1 MLDFRNFDLMT
12 FLYQLLALLI
22 AFSFHEFAHALVA
35 DRLGDPT
42 PRQQGRL
49 TLDPMAHIDVIGFLL
64 LLFAGF
70 GWAKPVEIDP
80 RNFKNRKWGD
90 ILVSIAGPLTNLMI
104 ALIAYIVLA
113 FLSMSASFD
122 NQIIANIL
130 WTIVGLNIG
139 LAVFNILP
147 IPPLDGYHVFKSL
160 FFKYNVKFF
169 WEFERY
175 SFIVLIILIITG
187 VIGMIMNPLMNLVIN
202 SMNVIVMVLYSIFF

>member
-1 MLDFRNFDLMT
+1 MLNFRNFDLMT

-49 TLDPMAHIDVIGFLL
+49 TLDPMAHIDVVGFLL

-90 ILVSIAGPLTNLMI
+90 ILVSIAGPLTNLII

-113 FLSMSASFD
+113 FLSMSTSFD

-130 WTIVGLNIG
+130 WAIVGLNIG

-147 IPPLDGYHVFKSL
+147 IPPLDGYHVIKSL
-160 FFKYNVKFF
+160 FFRYNVKFF

-187 VIGMIMNPLMNLVIN
+187 IIGRIMNPLMNLVIN
-202 SMNVIVMVLYSIFF
+202 GMNVIVMALYSIFF

>member
-1 MLDFRNFDLMT
+1 MLNLRNFDIMS

-49 TLDPMAHIDVIGFLL
+49 TLDPLAHIDVIGFLL
-64 LLFAGF
+64 LLIAGF

-90 ILVSIAGPLTNLMI
+90 VLVAIAGPLTNLLI
-104 ALIAYIVLA
+104 ALIAYLIL
-113 FLSMSASFD
+113 FFMPNSLTSGSK
-122 NQIIANIL
+122 IIFNIL
-130 WTIVGLNIG
+130 WAIIVLNIG

-147 IPPLDGYHVFKSL
+147 IPPLDGYHVVKSL

-175 SFIVLIILIITG
+175 SFILLIILIITG
-187 VIGMIMNPLMNLVIN
+187 VISRIMNPLMNLVIN
-202 SMNVIVMVLYSIFF
+202 GMNFIAIILQSIFF

>member
-1 MLDFRNFDLMT
+1 MLNFRNFDLMT

-90 ILVSIAGPLTNLMI
+90 ILVSIAGPLTNLII

-113 FLSMSASFD
+113 FLSMSTSFD

-130 WTIVGLNIG
+130 WAIVGLNIG

-147 IPPLDGYHVFKSL
+147 IPPLDGYHVIKSL
-160 FFKYNVKFF
+160 FFRYNVKFF

-187 VIGMIMNPLMNLVIN
+187 IIGRIMNPLMNLVIN
-202 SMNVIVMVLYSIFF
+202 GMNVIVMALYSIFF

>member
-1 MLDFRNFDLMT
+1 MLNFRNFDLMS

-90 ILVSIAGPLTNLMI
+90 ILVSLAGPLTNLII
-104 ALIAYIVLA
+104 ALIAYIVLF
-113 FLSMSASFD
+113 FLSMSASFS
-122 NQIIANIL
+122 NQTITNIL
-130 WTIVGLNIG
+130 WAIVGLNIG

-147 IPPLDGYHVFKSL
+147 IPPLDGYHVVKSL
-160 FFKYNVKFF
+160 FFRYNVKFF

-175 SFIVLIILIITG
+175 SFIVLIILVITG
-187 VIGMIMNPLMNLVIN
+187 IIGRIMNPLMNLVIN
-202 SMNVIVMVLYSIFF
+202 GMNVIVTVLYSIFF

>member
-1 MLDFRNFDLMT
+1 MLNFRNFDLMT

-49 TLDPMAHIDVIGFLL
+49 TLDPMAHIDVVGFLL

-90 ILVSIAGPLTNLMI
+90 ILVSIAGPLTNLII

-130 WTIVGLNIG
+130 WAIVGLNIG

-147 IPPLDGYHVFKSL
+147 IPPLDGYHVIKSL
-160 FFKYNVKFF
+160 FFRYNVKFF

-187 VIGMIMNPLMNLVIN
+187 IIGRIMNPLMNLVIN
-202 SMNVIVMVLYSIFF
+202 GMNVIVMALYSIFF

>member
-130 WTIVGLNIG
+130 WAIVGLNIG

-175 SFIVLIILIITG
+175 SFIVLIILVVTGIIG
-187 VIGMIMNPLMNLVIN
+187 IIMNPLMNLVIN
-202 SMNVIVMVLYSIFF
+202 GMNIIVMALYSIFF

>member
-1 MLDFRNFDLMT
+1 MT

-49 TLDPMAHIDVIGFLL
+49 TLDPMAHIDVVGFLL

-90 ILVSIAGPLTNLMI
+90 ILVSIAGPLTNLII

-130 WTIVGLNIG
+130 WAIVGLNIG

-147 IPPLDGYHVFKSL
+147 IPPLDGYHVIKSL
-160 FFKYNVKFF
+160 FFRYNVKFF

-187 VIGMIMNPLMNLVIN
+187 IIGRIMNPLMNLVIN
-202 SMNVIVMVLYSIFF
+202 GMNVIVMALYSIFF

>member
-1 MLDFRNFDLMT
+1 MLNFRNFDLMT

-90 ILVSIAGPLTNLMI
+90 ILVSIAGPLTNLII

-130 WTIVGLNIG
+130 WAIVGLNIG

-147 IPPLDGYHVFKSL
+147 IPPLDGYHVIKSL
-160 FFKYNVKFF
+160 FFRYNVKFF

-187 VIGMIMNPLMNLVIN
+187 IIGRIMNPLMNLVIN
-202 SMNVIVMVLYSIFF
+202 GMNVIVMALYSIFF

>member
-1 MLDFRNFDLMT
+1 MT

>member
-1 MLDFRNFDLMT
+1 MLNFRNFDLMT

-35 DRLGDPT
+35 DRLGDST

-49 TLDPMAHIDVIGFLL
+49 TLDPMAHIDVVGFLL

-90 ILVSIAGPLTNLMI
+90 ILVSIAGPLTNLII
-104 ALIAYIVLA
+104 ALIAYIALA
-113 FLSMSASFD
+113 FLTMSVSFD
-122 NQIIANIL
+122 NQIIVGIL
-130 WTIVGLNIG
+130 SAIIGLNIG

-147 IPPLDGYHVFKSL
+147 IPPLDGYHVVKSL
-160 FFKYNVKFF
+160 FFRYNVKFF

-175 SFIVLIILIITG
+175 SFIVLIILIMTG
-187 VIGMIMNPLMNLVIN
+187 IIGRIMNPLMNLVIN
-202 SMNVIVMVLYSIFF
+202 GMNVIVMVLYSIFF

>member
-130 WTIVGLNIG
+130 WAIVGLNIG

>member
-1 MLDFRNFDLMT
+1 MLNLRNFDLMT

-22 AFSFHEFAHALVA
+22 AFSFHEFAHAMVA

-80 RNFKNRKWGD
+80 RNFKNRRWGD
-90 ILVSIAGPLTNLMI
+90 ILVSIAGPLSNLI
-104 ALIAYIVLA
+104 LALIAYIVLTFLYTFTA
-113 FLSMSASFD
+113 FN
-122 NQIIANIL
+122 NQIIRGIL
-130 WTIVGLNIG
+130 SAIIGLNVA

-147 IPPLDGYHVFKSL
+147 IPPLDGYHVVKSL

-175 SFIVLIILIITG
+175 SFIILIILIITG
-187 VIGMIMNPLMNLVIN
+187 IIGRIMNPLMDLVIAG
-202 SMNVIVMVLYSIFF
+202 MNIIVMALQSIFL